1 MNKAVLILVDGMRPD
16 GMTACGHPEV
26 QKLMAEGKSTLRGRT
41 VMPSVTLPCHM
52 SLMHSVDPERH
63 GVLTNTFTPQVR
75 PVMGLFAQ
83 LAKYDKKNAFFYGW
97 CELKDLY
104 QPETLADAVF
114 ISGHSHP
121 WDESCDRLTAQ
132 AAEYLRSDDP
142 DFLFLYLG
150 EVDEVGHKYGWMSA
164 EYLRAIHHAFDC
176 IEKIRAV
183 LPEDSILLVTAD
195 HGGHDRSHGTDQ
207 PEDMTIPFLAL
218 GKPFEAET
226 SFDEMNIKDIAPTI
240 ASWLGVPADKE
251 WEGKS
256 LL

>member
-1 MNKAVLILVDGMRPD
+1 M
-16 GMTACGHPEV
+16 
-26 QKLMAEGKSTLRGRT
+26 
-41 VMPSVTLPCHM
+41 
-52 SLMHSVDPERH
+52 
-63 GVLTNTFTPQVR
+63 
-75 PVMGLFAQ
+75 
-83 LAKYDKKNAFFYGW
+83 
-97 CELKDLY
+97 
-104 QPETLADAVF
+104 
-114 ISGHSHP
+114 
-121 WDESCDRLTAQ
+121 
-132 AAEYLRSDDP
+132 
-142 DFLFLYLG
+142 
-150 EVDEVGHKYGWMSA
+150 DEVGHKYGWMSA

-176 IEKIRAV
+176 IEKIRAA

-218 GKPFEAET
+218 GRPFEAGT